1 MLPEV
6 LGQVDADDVFLFLRK
21 PLDDI
26 PHVVRTAVVHQ
37 HDLGTV
43 AGNYIH
49 DESIKKSNRPMVK
62 IPFSS

>member
-6 LGQVDADDVFLFLRK
+6 LGQVDADDVLLFLCQ
-21 PLDDI
+21 PLNDV
-26 PHVVRTAVVHQ
+26 PNVVGAAVVHQ

>member
-6 LGQVDADDVFLFLRK
+6 LGQVDADDVLLRIRE
-21 PLDDI
+21 PLDDA
-26 PHVVRTAVVHQ
+26 PHVVGTTVVHQ